1 MLDLPVPTSGSRAWS
16 ALGSIAI
23 SVLSACATV
32 ASGAYGVPVADA
44 KSAGIA
50 APRSGLRVSAG
61 EVTALASRF
70 FGVVEVTFENDGPAW
85 VQIDRVDLDFGT
97 PAKNQATLLPWGAD
111 LETWQNATVQRNR
124 VRLANTQAGLA
135 LVALCGDILE
145 TAGRRNP
152 TTRAVGGLAEA
163 GALDRLLAADSD
175 LLPRAARSAQ

>member
-1 MLDLPVPTSGSRAWS
+1 
-16 ALGSIAI
+16 
-23 SVLSACATV
+23 
-32 ASGAYGVPVADA
+32 
-44 KSAGIA
+44 
-50 APRSGLRVSAG
+50 
-61 EVTALASRF
+61 
-70 FGVVEVTFENDGPAW
+70 

-97 PAKNQATLLPWGAD
+97 PAKNQAPLLPWGAD